1 VLLKICS
8 ENEQRIWFD
17 FWCFNAIFSNISA
30 ISWRPVIVVEEA
42 GVPKITILQFI
53 FVVLIP
59 CLWHRGGLSLSINI
73 WRSGG
78 GGGASFL
85 LPWGPK
91 ILLAALSLPVA
102 CSWSVVLF
110 GTPASSTTITGRHDI
125 AEILLKMALK
135 YQNSNLL

>member
-1 VLLKICS
+1 
-8 ENEQRIWFD
+8 
-17 FWCFNAIFSNISA
+17 
-30 ISWRPVIVVEEA
+30 
-42 GVPKITILQFI
+42 
-53 FVVLIP
+53 
-59 CLWHRGGLSLSINI
+59 
-73 WRSGG
+73 
-78 GGGASFL
+78 

-135 YQNSNLL
+135 HQKSNQIRCSFSEQIFNSTFPDFYFKKSNV